1 MYKSSLIIDNEDD
14 NLTLLFVPVN
24 EIKNE
29 IHNYIIMMM
38 RLIMM
43 MVFMMK
49 FIIIIL
55 KKIKITMTM
64 TTTVMSIRTEMILMN
79 NMKMK
84 KILKLTKI
92 N

>member
-29 IHNYIIMMM
+29 IHNDIIMMM

-43 MVFMMK
+43 MF
-49 FIIIIL
+49 L
-55 KKIKITMTM
+55 
-64 TTTVMSIRTEMILMN
+64 
-79 NMKMK
+79 
-84 KILKLTKI
+84 
-92 N
+92 